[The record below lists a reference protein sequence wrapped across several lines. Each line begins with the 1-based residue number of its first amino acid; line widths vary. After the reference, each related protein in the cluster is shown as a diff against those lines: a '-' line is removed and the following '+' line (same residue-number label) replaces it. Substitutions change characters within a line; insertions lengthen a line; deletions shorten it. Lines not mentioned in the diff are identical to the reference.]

1 MNTTSQG
8 AAGAKNDEGLETED
22 QVEAMKIRELA
33 KIRQNELEL
42 AQLNKAHRKLKL
54 QQVVELS
61 QADQEDEESKDTGRK
76 SAQGRK

>member
-1 MNTTSQG
+1 M
-8 AAGAKNDEGLETED
+8 
-22 QVEAMKIRELA
+22 EAMKIRELA

-76 SAQGRK
+76 ST